1 MRRNERGI
9 ALLLCILSLMV
20 LTGIAIGMMYMTDSE
35 TMINANYR
43 SSQQAYFS
51 ALSGLQSVRER
62 MTPANLA
69 PHLIVGPGATPGN
82 PLSVVYVVNPGAADV
97 VDLAAITTANNPFYD
112 NELCTEMAAQG
123 QACANAAASYAPLVP
138 EDPSSANPPYLG
150 TVNYKWVRITAKAN
164 GAAAPYYTNGSA
176 NGGGVAPGTQ
186 ICWNGSSEVPA
197 SKLGVGNC
205 ALGGAPPAWN
215 PVYQLTSFAVTP
227 SGSSRMLQMEVALD
241 PPLSTHGAVDS
252 QDHVTLNGQLSINA
266 YDFCTCQ
273 CTAFDNHGNCTAW
286 GNKPGKTCDASKYAI
301 YSASTVDN
309 PNGSETFVSG
319 QNPAVVQ
326 NQPWTWDMDALM
338 SRYTSDPN
346 TKNVTQAPYNWSCT
360 GGACGTQAGPT
371 FGVPPTLPP
380 SPPDNPVGVGQY
392 SQVTFVPGDL
402 QVTGGTVGNGVLVVD
417 GDLDI
422 HGGLQFYGLIIV
434 KGVIKFTGG
443 GSDHTN
449 IYGAAI
455 AGEESLV
462 DNVLGGSANISYDY
476 CALPQPDRTKPPRT
490 LAFRELNF

>member
-69 PHLIVGPGATPGN
+69 PHLIVGPGLTPGN
-82 PLSVVYVVNPGAADV
+82 PLSVVYVINPNPTD
-97 VDLAAITTANNPFYD
+97 AITIASISNAGNPFYD
-112 NELCTEMAAQG
+112 NELCTELAAQG
-123 QACANAAASYAPLVP
+123 QACAAAAASYAPLVP

-164 GAAAPYYTNGSA
+164 GATAPYYTYGKA
-176 NGGGVAPGTQ
+176 NGGGVTAGTQ

-197 SKLGVGNC
+197 SQLGVANC
-205 ALGGAPPAWN
+205 ALGGFPPAWN
-215 PVYQLTSFAVTP
+215 PVYQLTSLAVTP

-266 YDFCTCQ
+266 YDYCSCQ
-273 CTAFDNHGNCTAW
+273 CTAFDGKGNCTAW

-309 PNGSETFVSG
+309 PNGSETFVAG
-319 QNPAVVQ
+319 PNPAVVQ

-346 TKNVTQAPYNWSCT
+346 TKDITQAPYNWSCT
-360 GGACGTQAGPT
+360 GGNCGTHSGPT

-380 SPPDNPVGVGQY
+380 TPPDNPVGLGQY
-392 SQVTFVPGDL
+392 TQVTYVPGDL
-402 QVTGGTVGNGVLVVD
+402 QITGGSVGNGILVVN

-443 GSDHTN
+443 GSDATN
-449 IYGAAI
+449 IYGATI

-462 DNVLGGSANISYDY
+462 DNVLGGSANLSYDY
-476 CALPQPDRTKPPRT
+476 CALPQPDKTKPPRM

>member
-69 PHLIVGPGATPGN
+69 PHLIVGPAVTPGF

-97 VDLAAITTANNPFYD
+97 VDLAAITGPNNPFYD
-112 NELCTEMAAQG
+112 NELCNEVAAQG
-123 QACANAAASYAPLVP
+123 QPCAALAGSYAPLVP

-164 GAAAPYYTNGSA
+164 GATAPYYVNGSG
-176 NGGGVAPGTQ
+176 NGGGVGLGTQ

-197 SKLGVGNC
+197 SKLGVANC
-205 ALGGAPPAWN
+205 ALGGAPPAWTS
-215 PVYQLTSFAVTP
+215 VYQLTSFAVTP
-227 SGSSRMLQMEVALD
+227 SGSSRMLQMEVAQD

-252 QDHVTLNGQLSINA
+252 QDHVTLNGDLDINA
-266 YDFCTCQ
+266 YDYCTCQ
-273 CTAFDNHGNCTAW
+273 CTAFDDKGNCTQW
-286 GNKPGKTCDASKYAI
+286 GNRPGKTCDPSKYAI

-309 PNGSETFVSG
+309 PNNSETFISG

-338 SRYTSDPN
+338 NRFTSDPN
-346 TKNVTQAPYNWSCT
+346 TKDITKAPYNWSCT
-360 GGACGTQAGPT
+360 GGNCGTQSGAVL
-371 FGVPPTLPP
+371 GVPPTLPP
-380 SPPDNPVGVGQY
+380 TPPDSPIGIGQY
-392 SQVTFVPGDL
+392 SQITYVPGSL
-402 QVTGGTVGNGVLVVD
+402 QLTGGAVGNGVLVVN

-443 GSDHTN
+443 GSDKTN
-449 IYGAAI
+449 IYGATI
-455 AGEESLV
+455 AGQESLV
-462 DNVLGGSANISYDY
+462 DNVLGGSANIDYDY
-476 CALPQPDRTKPPRT
+476 CALPQPDKTKPPRM